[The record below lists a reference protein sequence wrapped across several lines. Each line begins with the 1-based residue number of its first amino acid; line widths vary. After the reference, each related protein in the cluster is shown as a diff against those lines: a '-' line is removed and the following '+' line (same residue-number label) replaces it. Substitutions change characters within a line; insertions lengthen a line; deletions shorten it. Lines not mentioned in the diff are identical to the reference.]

1 MGLGSRDRRV
11 IPAALAD
18 VIADEARVVT
28 KLAKELGADIAIDPV
43 QLLRRDIALQPPT
56 HWSPNRYCQIVET
69 ADGWIAVNLAREDD
83 RDAVPAWLEC
93 DAEAEPWDAVVEIAK
108 QRTADDLI
116 ERAILLGMPVAAVG
130 DTIADNALRLT
141 AAGKTQKHLS
151 DMTVVDLS
159 ALWAGPLCGGLLAE
173 LGMVITK
180 FEDPNRPDPTRNST
194 PEHHRRI
201 NGGKRSVSIS
211 VSDPALLDR
220 IADADVLITSARPHA
235 LARLGLT
242 PDGLFARNPGLIWV
256 AITAHGFS
264 GPNAMRVGFGDD
276 CAAAGGLVS
285 WNDGKP
291 SFLGDA
297 LADPLTGLHA
307 ARRVLEHAAA
317 GRSGLIDVALAPTA
331 ADFAQQAGLRS
342 R

>member
-11 IPAALAD
+11 IPTALAD
-18 VIADEARVVT
+18 VIADEARAVT
-28 KLAKELGADIAIDPV
+28 KLAKALGTDIAIDPV

-56 HWSPNRYCQIVET
+56 HWSPNRHCQLIET
-69 ADGWIAVNLAREDD
+69 SDGWIAVNLAREDD

-93 DAEAEPWDAVVEIAK
+93 DAKAEPWDTVVDMAK
-108 QRTADDLI
+108 QRTAADLI

-130 DTIADNALRLT
+130 ETPSSRKLPPT
-141 AAGKTQKHLS
+141 AIGTPRKRFS
-151 DMTVVDLS
+151 DMAVVDLS
-159 ALWAGPLCGGLLAE
+159 ALWAGPYCGALLAE
-173 LGMVITK
+173 AGMAVTK

-211 VSDPALLDR
+211 MSDPALLDR
-220 IADADVLITSARPHA
+220 IANADVLITNARPHA

-242 PDGLFARNPGLIWV
+242 PDELFARNPGLIWV
-256 AITAHGFS
+256 AITAHGFT

-285 WNDGKP
+285 WNDRKP

-297 LADPLTGLHA
+297 LADPLTGLRA
-307 ARRVLEHAAA
+307 ARRVLEHVAA
-317 GRSGLIDVALAPTA
+317 GQSGLIDVALATTA
-331 ADFAQQAGLRS
+331 SDFAQQAGLRS